1 MNEEE
6 LKKINE
12 LKEHCLKASEF
23 ADPHGI
29 EKYKMFELLENKIN
43 NLEKERK
50 HLIDLQKNMDKR
62 YELLESVLDEI
73 RECIEKDYSFAKRH
87 DIPLLTKGEQLAG
100 KLFEILDKV
109 QK

>member
-6 LKKINE
+6 LKKLNE

-29 EKYKMFELLENKIN
+29 EKYKMFELLEHKIN
-43 NLEKERK
+43 ELEKERK
-50 HLIDLQKNMDKR
+50 HLIDLQKNIDKQ
-62 YELLESVLDEI
+62 YELMESVLDEI
-73 RECIEKDYSFAKRH
+73 REYTTQDLDEPDFEHCGEIYVEYEWFTG
-87 DIPLLTKGEQLAG
+87 LLQ
-100 KLFEILDKV
+100 ILDKV

>member
-6 LKKINE
+6 LKKLNE

-29 EKYKMFELLENKIN
+29 EKYQMFEMLEHKIN
-43 NLEKERK
+43 ELEKERK
-50 HLIDLQKNMDKR
+50 HLIDLQKNMDKQ

-73 RECIEKDYSFAKRH
+73 REYIEHEWFKRGQLGIIDKSFQEWELRK
-87 DIPLLTKGEQLAG
+87 LLQ
-100 KLFEILDKV
+100 ILDKV